1 MERHPELIREIASQ
15 VAVRS
20 TNTDDPAPIDEN
32 IGDFTQRKVYG
43 HVRMYQHAGL
53 FRTVQGSDGK
63 IRWDVMIGLTWK
75 GYDELV
81 RLMSR

>member
-1 MERHPELIREIASQ
+1 
-15 VAVRS
+15 
-20 TNTDDPAPIDEN
+20 
-32 IGDFTQRKVYG
+32 
-43 HVRMYQHAGL
+43 MYQHAGL